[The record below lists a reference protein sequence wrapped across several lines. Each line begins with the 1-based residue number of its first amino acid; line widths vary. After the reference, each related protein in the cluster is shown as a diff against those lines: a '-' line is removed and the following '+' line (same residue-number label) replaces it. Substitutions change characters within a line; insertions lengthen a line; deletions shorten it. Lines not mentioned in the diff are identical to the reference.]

1 MLSLTLEHSMPISS
15 PAAPGLTA
23 HAAICPKHPKA
34 QVNALSL
41 NTLDVELSEHIL
53 AQLDLED
60 ALSQDFCQ
68 LSLNALSGTDQG
80 QAMKISALVGNKIML
95 ILIDSGS
102 SHSFISSSFIQIV
115 GITPISAL
123 AQ

>member
-1 MLSLTLEHSMPISS
+1 MPISS
-15 PAAPGLTA
+15 PTAPGLIA
-23 HAAICPKHPKA
+23 LAAICPKHPKA

-53 AQLDLED
+53 SQLDMED

-80 QAMKISALVGNKIML
+80 QAMKISALVGYKIML

-102 SHSFISSSFIQIV
+102 SHSFVSSHRLLGLSLFLV
-115 GITPISAL
+115 PPNRFS
-123 AQ
+123 